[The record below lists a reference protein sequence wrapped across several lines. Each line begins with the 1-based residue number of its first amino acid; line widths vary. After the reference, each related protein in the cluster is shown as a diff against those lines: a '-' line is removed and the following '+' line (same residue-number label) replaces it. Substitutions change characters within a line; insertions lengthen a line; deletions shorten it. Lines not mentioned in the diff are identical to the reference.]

1 MATSV
6 THGIRI
12 SVLPKYEPAHSDPKQ
27 GRYMFSYR
35 ISITNTGSHAVQLL
49 RRHWAIWDSLAEAR
63 EVEGPGVVGE
73 TPVIEPGRTYTYSSF
88 CDLRSGIGRMHGSYL
103 MTRPDTGERFP
114 VPIPSFALFL
124 PWLAS

>member
-12 SVLPKYEPAHSDPKQ
+12 SVQPAYEPAHSDPKQ
-27 GRYMFSYR
+27 GRFMFSYR
-35 ISITNTGSHAVQLL
+35 ITISNTGSHAVQLL
-49 RRHWAIWDSLAEAR
+49 RRHWTIWDSLAAPR

-73 TPVIEPGRTYTYSSF
+73 TPVIGPGGSFTYSSF

-103 MTRPDTGERFP
+103 MTRTDTGERFP
-114 VPIPSFALFL
+114 VSIPAFVLLL
-124 PWLAS
+124 PWMAN